1 VRQPIEILSAGLS
14 PAGEKWIERDN
25 VVNDLILS
33 NGNIVDGSDDAPRG
47 PFFVRVA
54 DGRIREVSEQ
64 PITSGSAT
72 TIDLGGRVLMPG
84 LIDAHV
90 HVIATTPNLGAN
102 LRLPSS
108 LIAHRSARL
117 MQKMLMRGF
126 TTVRDLGG
134 ADIGLVMAVEEG
146 LIAGPRLMICGKALS
161 QTGGHTDYRGRFD
174 RRSVD
179 DYPDRLGAM
188 GRVCDGVPEMRRA
201 VREEIKG
208 GAEFVKLMANGG
220 VSSPTDPIAFLG
232 FSREEIMAA
241 VEEAAMAQTYVAAH
255 LYTDEAIRRCVEL
268 GVWSVEHGN
277 LVTEETARLM
287 AEKGA
292 VVVPTL
298 VTYEAL
304 AEDGPGL
311 GLPADSI
318 AKIEDVRGAGLASL
332 EIYRRAG
339 VPIAFGSDLLG
350 DMQERQ
356 SEEFTIRGRV
366 LPAHEVIA
374 SATSVAA
381 KVLKRE
387 GEIGVIAPGAFADLI
402 VVDDDPL
409 KDLSLLLGQGRHM
422 PIIMKEGVIFK
433 NTLT

>member
-1 VRQPIEILSAGLS
+1 VH
-14 PAGEKWIERDN
+14 
-25 VVNDLILS
+25 DLILA
-33 NGNIVDGSDDAPRG
+33 NGNIVDGANDAPRG
-47 PFFVRVA
+47 PFHVRVVV
-54 DGRIREVSEQ
+54 GRIREVSER
-64 PITSGSAT
+64 PITSGSADS
-72 TIDLGGRVLMPG
+72 IDLAGRVLMPG

-102 LRLPSS
+102 LRLPNS
-108 LIAHRSARL
+108 LVAHRSARL
-117 MQKMLMRGF
+117 MDKMLMRGF

-134 ADIGLVMAVEEG
+134 ADLGLVMAVEEG
-146 LIAGPRLMICGKALS
+146 LIAGPRLVICGKALS

-174 RRSVD
+174 RRPVD

-201 VREEIKG
+201 IREEIKS

-232 FSREEIMAA
+232 FSREEIAAA

-277 LVTEETARLM
+277 LVTEATARLM

-332 EIYRRAG
+332 EIYKRAG
-339 VPIAFGSDLLG
+339 VTMAFGSDLLG
-350 DMQERQ
+350 GMQARQ

-387 GEIGVIAPGAFADLI
+387 GKIGVIAPGAFADLI
-402 VVDDDPL
+402 VVDGDPL
-409 KDLSLLLGQGRHM
+409 KDLSLLLDQGRHM
-422 PIIMKEGVIFK
+422 PMIMKEGVVFK
-433 NTLT
+433 NTLA

>member
-1 VRQPIEILSAGLS
+1 M
-14 PAGEKWIERDN
+14 
-25 VVNDLILS
+25 NDLVLS
-33 NGNIVDGSDDAPRG
+33 NASIVDGLHDAPRG
-47 PFFVRVA
+47 PYHIRVA
-54 DGRIREVSEQ
+54 DGLIREVSET
-64 PITSGSAT
+64 PLNSASAKR
-72 TIDLGGRVLMPG
+72 IDLAGRTLMPG

-102 LRLPSS
+102 LRLPNS
-108 LIAHRSARL
+108 LIAHRGARL
-117 MQKMLMRGF
+117 MRNMLMRGF

-146 LIAGPRLMICGKALS
+146 LIAGPRLVICGKALS

-174 RRSVD
+174 RRAAD

-188 GRVCDGVPEMRRA
+188 GRIVDGVPEMRRA
-201 VREEIKG
+201 CREEIKG
-208 GAEFVKLMANGG
+208 GAEFIKLMANGG
-220 VSSPTDPIAFLG
+220 VSSPTDPIAFFG
-232 FSREEIMAA
+232 FSREEIIAA
-241 VEEAAMAQTYVAAH
+241 VEEAEMAQTYVAGH
-255 LYTDEAIRRCVEL
+255 LYTDDAIRRAVEC

-277 LVTEETARLM
+277 LVTDATARLM
-287 AEKGA
+287 AERGA

-298 VTYEAL
+298 VTYESL
-304 AEDGPGL
+304 AQDGAKY
-311 GLPADSI
+311 GLPPDSI

-332 EIYRRAG
+332 EIYKRAG
-339 VPIAFGSDLLG
+339 VPMAFGTDQLG

-387 GEIGVIAPGAFADLI
+387 GQIGVIAPGAYADMI
-402 VVDDDPL
+402 VVDGDPL
-409 KDLSLLLGQGRHM
+409 KDLSLMLEQGRHM
-422 PIIMKEGVIFK
+422 PMIMKGGRIFK
-433 NTLT
+433 NTLN